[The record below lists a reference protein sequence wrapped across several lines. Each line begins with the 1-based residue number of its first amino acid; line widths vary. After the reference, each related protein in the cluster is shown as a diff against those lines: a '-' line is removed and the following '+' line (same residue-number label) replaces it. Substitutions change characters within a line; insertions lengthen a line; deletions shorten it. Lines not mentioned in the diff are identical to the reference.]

1 MGKIKSTS
9 LAINLVA
16 YIFRIYQYFT
26 FFKSLTNILVF
37 NMFFS
42 EHQPVDLTIQTW
54 PRTDHVLEGYDP
66 AAKDE
71 MENNNTFP

>member
-1 MGKIKSTS
+1 MS
-9 LAINLVA
+9 LSEDSMEPLDLSRVLIN
-16 YIFRIYQYFT
+16 
-26 FFKSLTNILVF
+26 
-37 NMFFS
+37 S
-42 EHQPVDLTIQTW
+42 EHQPVDLTIQTL